1 MSRRRDL
8 EFQSD
13 WVELTSRGFSAILA
27 PVQRENH
34 YQSTLWNGATCGRS
48 YFALNVLL
56 TPTNSAVQQAVTA
69 VWSVA
74 AITALG
80 FSGLLLANAK

>member
-27 PVQRENH
+27 PVQR
-34 YQSTLWNGATCGRS
+34 TATGANIMKTTIS
-48 YFALNVLL
+48 LL
-56 TPTNSAVQQAVTA
+56 FGT
-69 VWSVA
+69 
-74 AITALG
+74 
-80 FSGLLLANAK
+80 GLLAVGAISRSTFY